1 MDNSAQKILMV
12 DDEPAITE
20 GICEA
25 LELQGYHVA
34 AAFDGQQA
42 LDAIERDC
50 PDLVVMDVRMPR
62 VDGLQVLKLLRSA
75 PETRDLPVIL
85 LTGLGTDQQIVEG
98 IKSGATMYLTKPV
111 ELAKVTA
118 LVAAILG
125 PRRA

>member
-1 MDNSAQKILMV
+1 
-12 DDEPAITE
+12 
-20 GICEA
+20 
-25 LELQGYHVA
+25 
-34 AAFDGQQA
+34 
-42 LDAIERDC
+42 
-50 PDLVVMDVRMPR
+50 MPR

-75 PETRDLPVIL
+75 PETRNLPVIL